1 MTKKNIAT
9 ITNPSVR
16 HDYVV
21 IMEGRICNP
30 NGDPNAGNSP
40 RQLPTSQVYATSTS
54 MSNRISQTA
63 ELLYG
68 AKNLYRSGTNLD
80 DVQKAYIKDGKSPS
94 DLMADHWD
102 RRGNGGLF
110 ASFGKDKKEVVETG
124 YRGIYRLYPSI
135 SINIPALIEQ
145 AITSATTNSKGNRTM
160 GNSSYADWVVTKGTG
175 TFNACINAKRDNIID
190 AEYMGQWLVCLW
202 HHAMQTAS
210 LQRGEWDLVDCFI
223 ATHNTPYGN
232 AQLSAIANLIDVTLD
247 ESNQTFDLNVGDA
260 PDGVVLTRLSEMIG
274 GLVEQYP
281 PSLTAK

>member
-160 GNSSYADWVVTKGTG
+160 GNSSYADWVVAKGTG